1 MRISLLFGIFPTN
14 YYDEIISNSK
24 GGIQYAADALQ
35 KSFIEGIGS
44 LTENVEIINVPY
56 IGSYPQRYTKLY
68 SPKGKFMYETGNGHV
83 IQGETL
89 RFCNLK
95 AYKMFSSYQVAR
107 KALLKWVKKNKS
119 EQRVIM
125 IYAIY
130 APFIKAAVDVKKKY
144 PDTKLLLIVPDLP
157 EYMGGKKSTLLD
169 SLRTVQHS
177 FLNKWYSFIDYYVL
191 LSRFMTER
199 LPVDEKQWTVIEG
212 IFNGE
217 KDDIYVE
224 KQSVNQKTVFYSGT
238 LARRYGVMNLVQAFM
253 EINNPSYRLIICGA
267 GDAKDNIIKL
277 AKVDGRIIYKGL
289 LPREEILKLQK
300 QSDVLVNPRTP
311 EGEFTKYSF
320 PSKTMEYLAS
330 GTPTL
335 LYRLPGIP
343 DEYFDYCFVIEELGI
358 DALKDKIESVLNIP
372 SAELKHIGDRAR
384 QFIIEQKNPMQQCKK
399 IFNLIDNTHVNL

>member
-1 MRISLLFGIFPTN
+1 MKISLLFGIFPST
-14 YYDEIISNSK
+14 YYNEIISNSK
-24 GGIQYAADALQ
+24 GNIQYAADALQ

-44 LTENVEIINVPY
+44 LAENVEIINVPY

-95 AYKMFSSYQVAR
+95 AYKMYSSYRAAR
-107 KALLKWVKKNKS
+107 KALLKWVKSNKS

-157 EYMGGKKSTLLD
+157 EYMREKSSALIKKLKNL
-169 SLRTVQHS
+169 QQY
-177 FLNKWYSFIDYYVL
+177 FLNRWYLFVDYYVL
-191 LSRFMTER
+191 LSKFMTER
-199 LPVDEKQWTVIEG
+199 IPIGEKSWTVIEG

-217 KDDIYVE
+217 KDDIYAE
-224 KQSVNQKTVFYSGT
+224 KHSINYKTVFYSGT

-253 EINNPSYRLIICGA
+253 KINNPSYRLVICGEGNA
-267 GDAKDNIIKL
+267 KGDIMKYT
-277 AKVDGRIIYKGL
+277 KVDERIIYKGL

-300 QSDVLVNPRTP
+300 QSDLLVNPRTP

-330 GTPTL
+330 GTPTV

-343 DEYFDYCFVIEELGI
+343 DEYFDYCFVIEKLGI
-358 DALKDKIESVLNIP
+358 DALKDKIDSVLNIP

-384 QFIIEQKNPMQQCKK
+384 QFIIEQKNPVQQCKK

>member
-1 MRISLLFGIFPTN
+1 MRIGLLFGIFPST
-14 YYDEIISNSK
+14 YYNEIISNSK
-24 GGIQYAADALQ
+24 GNIQYAADALQ

-44 LTENVEIINVPY
+44 LAENVEIINVPY

-68 SPKGKFMYETGNGHV
+68 SPKGQFMYETGNGHV

-95 AYKMFSSYQVAR
+95 AYKMYSSYRTAR
-107 KALLKWVKKNKS
+107 KALLKWVKSNKS